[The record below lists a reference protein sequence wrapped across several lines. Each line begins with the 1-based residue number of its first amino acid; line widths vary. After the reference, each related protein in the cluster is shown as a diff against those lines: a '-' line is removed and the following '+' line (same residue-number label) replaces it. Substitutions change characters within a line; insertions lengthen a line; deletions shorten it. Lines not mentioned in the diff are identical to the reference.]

1 MFSFLEFLKKKSPIL
16 PDEFTDW
23 HSHLLPGV
31 DDGVQQMDESLSLL
45 SMYEKT
51 GVKKLWLTPHIM
63 EDIPNTTSRLKERFQ
78 ELSDA
83 YSGSIELRLASEN
96 MLDNLFRE
104 RLEAND
110 LLPIGDD
117 GRTLLV
123 ETSYFSAPFK
133 FHDKLLEI
141 KSRGYFP
148 LLGHPER
155 YNYIHSISGYKE
167 LKDMG
172 VKFQLNALSL
182 LGHYGPMVKKKA
194 TEMLSRGM
202 YDRVGSDIHRKEHL
216 LILANGK
223 IPSTQAEKIKY
234 LY

>member
-1 MFSFLEFLKKKSPIL
+1 MFSFLGFLKKKSPIL

-63 EDIPNTTSRLKERFQ
+63 EDIPNTTSRLKERFR

-141 KSRGYFP
+141 QSQGYFP
-148 LLGHPER
+148 LLAHPER

-182 LGHYGPMVKKKA
+182 LGHYGPMVRKKA

-223 IPSTQAEKIKY
+223 IPSIQAEKIKY